1 MGIQYFQTYL
11 QAILL
16 TGCSYKSVVSGLKT
30 AIFMMQASERNNRY
44 RKSTKPHSN
53 SFPLPTSPIE
63 KKSFNI

>member
-16 TGCSYKSVVSGLKT
+16 AGCSYKNVSGLKT
-30 AIFMMQASERNNRY
+30 AFFMVQASERKNNQY
-44 RKSTKPHSN
+44 RESKKPHSN

-63 KKSFNI
+63 KEF